1 MEYTDEIKEEAYRRL
16 FENMNVNEI
25 ENNIIVSY
33 NYDEVIEK
41 KDFNIEA
48 KILYTNE
55 SDNDLGYVKF
65 GCVSNKNN
73 YTNWKGLDGI
83 TYKCEFI
90 NEKLEA
96 KKTQEVTFKKRIKK
110 EDLIPGVIFYPLFLK
125 NNRDYSVL
133 GSLRILE
140 IHYILYGDEYI

>member
-33 NYDEVIEK
+33 NYDEEIEK
-41 KDFNIEA
+41 NDFNIEA
-48 KILYTNE
+48 KIPYTNLGK
-55 SDNDLGYVKF
+55 DLGYLKF

-83 TYKCEFI
+83 TYKCEFK
-90 NEKLEA
+90 NEKL
-96 KKTQEVTFKKRIKK
+96 
-110 EDLIPGVIFYPLFLK
+110 
-125 NNRDYSVL
+125 
-133 GSLRILE
+133 
-140 IHYILYGDEYI
+140 